1 MAVRKGVV
9 EAISHK
15 YDKFAVLI
23 DGNWF
28 NTKKE
33 YADEWP
39 VKPTVGAEITF
50 DDGGKK
56 YLGKM
61 KIVKQG
67 AGASSGGGSGA
78 GLIGVEIGHASK
90 LAMDMALAVATTDK
104 DYEIGSKEFY
114 KFWAEQTLQVHSM
127 MGRLKDKASGDSVP
141 AKPAEAPVE
150 EAPIVHTTA
159 APTVNEEDDDFDIF

>member
-23 DGNWF
+23 EGNWF

-61 KIVKQG
+61 KVLKQG
-67 AGASSGGGSGA
+67 AGAAPSGGSGGSGG

-90 LAMDMALAVATTDK
+90 LAMDMALAAVDN
-104 DYEIGSKEFY
+104 DFEIGSKEFY

-127 MGRLKDKASGDSVP
+127 MGRLKEKASEAQATQATQAADP
-141 AKPAEAPVE
+141 APVVITK
-150 EAPIVHTTA
+150 APPV
-159 APTVNEEDDDFDIF
+159 PTPVDDDDDIF